1 METNMYRTSNV
12 RSGRR
17 GLTLIEMVI
26 VVLVIGIL
34 AAVAAPKM
42 FNTAGQA
49 RENGTRQSLMVVRNA
64 IELFRASTGALPG
77 ATDGAEATFKND
89 LRTYLQGAFPTSQ
102 IGNVGSTVRMTNAG
116 TTLSA
121 SGTQSWAYDYSTGEF
136 IVNHANGA
144 SW

>member
-1 METNMYRTSNV
+1 MNRARNF
-12 RSGRR
+12 RNGRR

-49 RENGTRQSLMVVRNA
+49 RENGTRQSLMVIRNA
-64 IELFRASTGALPG
+64 IELCRASTGALPG

-89 LRTYLQGAFPTSQ
+89 LRPYLQGGFPTAQ
-102 IGNVGSTVRMTNAG
+102 IGNVGATVRMTNAG
-116 TTLSA
+116 TPLAAT
-121 SGTQSWAYDYSTGEF
+121 GTQSWAYDYSTGEF
-136 IVNHANGA
+136 IVNHANGSA
-144 SW
+144 W